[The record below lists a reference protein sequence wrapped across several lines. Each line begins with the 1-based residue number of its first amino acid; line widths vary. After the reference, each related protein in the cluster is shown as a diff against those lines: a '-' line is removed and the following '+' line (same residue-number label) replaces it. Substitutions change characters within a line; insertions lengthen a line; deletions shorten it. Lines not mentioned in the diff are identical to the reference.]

1 MIKINNEII
10 ATAEQNIVITQ
21 ASYDKL
27 TTAEKNNPLKTYF
40 ISDSSIAAQN
50 LVSSEPVAQPLSLDD
65 DDFAAGV
72 DDSDGTASDGTGTEY
87 VVADENGNVVGPM
100 EDQEVGSTDFVD
112 TDLIGLNIADAIGNA
127 SLLAS
132 YGGDGTIIGAIADLY
147 KKLGVE
153 PDTSAI
159 DSDDVQLTYSDYLGM
174 IGDRTV
180 LDQYNM
186 PNVTAALMDLF
197 DRIADA
203 ENKAEIARVNAEDAM
218 KAQAEAEAA
227 QAAAEKA
234 KKEAEEA
241 KAETEKDLANATNR
255 AENAEASAS
264 DAWKQLH
271 DTKEELNAEKS
282 KNELLQSEL
291 DAANKKSEETDTE
304 TTEPGE
310 STGTTGSG
318 ETTDTDNGNTTPS
331 ESTDET
337 NTDSSEDKSTSE
349 GSEPTDT
356 VTDETNSS
364 TETGETTDTDKGD
377 MTPPESTDE
386 TDTSSSEDK
395 STSEGES
402 TDTVIGKPDAST
414 ETTENGESTETSGTT
429 DQSSE
434 TTESPEETTTEN
446 KSEET
451 VETPSTESTEE
462 SGVAE
467 ETSSET
473 TTPTTEDSAPA
484 SSDEEK

>member
-21 ASYDKL
+21 ANYDKL

-50 LVSSEPVAQPLSLDD
+50 LVSSEPAVQPMSLDD
-65 DDFAAGV
+65 DAVASI
-72 DDSDGTASDGTGTEY
+72 DDSDGTTTNGSGTEY
-87 VVADENGNVVGPM
+87 LVADKDGVVTGPM
-100 EDQEVGSTDFVD
+100 GDQAASSTDFVD
-112 TDLIGLNIADAIGNA
+112 TDLIGLNIADVIGNA
-127 SLLAS
+127 SMLAS

-147 KKLGVE
+147 KRLGVE
-153 PDTSAI
+153 PTTSDA
-159 DSDDVQLTYSDYLGM
+159 DAYDAPVTYSDYLGL
-174 IGDRTV
+174 IGDRST

-186 PNVTAALMDLF
+186 PNITTALMDLF

-227 QAAAEKA
+227 KAAAEKA
-234 KKEAEEA
+234 QKEAEES
-241 KAETEKDLANATNR
+241 KAETEKDLANANNR
-255 AENAEASAS
+255 ADNAEASAS

-271 DTKEELNAEKS
+271 DTTEELNAEKA
-282 KNELLQSEL
+282 KNEHLQSEL
-291 DAANKKSEETDTE
+291 DAAKKSEENKAE

-310 STGTTGSG
+310 STDTETPAPGESTDTTGSG
-318 ETTDTDNGNTTPS
+318 ETTDNT
-331 ESTDET
+331 ES
-337 NTDSSEDKSTSE
+337 
-349 GSEPTDT
+349 
-356 VTDETNSS
+356 
-364 TETGETTDTDKGD
+364 GETTDTDKGD
-377 MTPPESTDE
+377 TTPPESTDE
-386 TDTSSSEDK
+386 TTGSTENK
-395 STSEGES
+395 STSESES
-402 TDTVIGKPDAST
+402 TDTVTGKPDAST
-414 ETTENGESTETSGTT
+414 ETTAPSESTEASGTT

-462 SGVAE
+462 PSVKE
-467 ETSSET
+467 EAPSET
-473 TTPTTEDSAPA
+473 TTPATEDSVPA

>member
-1 MIKINNEII
+1 MIKINDEII

-21 ASYDKL
+21 ANYDKL

-50 LVSSEPVAQPLSLDD
+50 LVANAPAAQPLSLDD
-65 DDFAAGV
+65 DAVASV
-72 DDSDGTASDGTGTEY
+72 DDSDGTATNGTGTEY
-87 VVADENGNVVGPM
+87 VVADKDGNVVGPM
-100 EDQEVGSTDFVD
+100 EDQNAGSTDFVD
-112 TDLIGLNIADAIGNA
+112 TDQIGLNIADAIGNA
-127 SLLAS
+127 SMLSS

-147 KKLGVE
+147 KRLGVE
-153 PDTSAI
+153 PDTSGA
-159 DSDDVQLTYSDYLGM
+159 DADDAPLTYSDYLGM
-174 IGDRTV
+174 IGDRSV
-180 LDQYNM
+180 LDQFNM

-227 QAAAEKA
+227 KAAAEKA
-234 KKEAEEA
+234 QKEAEAA

-255 AENAEASAS
+255 ADNAEASAS

-271 DTKEELNAEKS
+271 DTTEELNAEKT
-282 KNELLQSEL
+282 KNERLQSEL
-291 DAANKKSEETDTE
+291 DATKKSEENKSE

-310 STGTTGSG
+310 STDTETTAPGESTDTTESG
-318 ETTDTDNGNTTPS
+318 ETTDTT
-331 ESTDET
+331 ES
-337 NTDSSEDKSTSE
+337 
-349 GSEPTDT
+349 
-356 VTDETNSS
+356 
-364 TETGETTDTDKGD
+364 GETTDTDKGD
-377 MTPPESTDE
+377 TTPPESTDE
-386 TDTSSSEDK
+386 TTPGSSEDK

-402 TDTVIGKPDAST
+402 TDTVTGEPDAST
-414 ETTENGESTETSGTT
+414 ETTEKGESTETSGTT

-462 SGVAE
+462 PSVKE
-467 ETSSET
+467 DTSSET
-473 TTPTTEDSAPA
+473 TTPATEDSAPA

>member
-1 MIKINNEII
+1 MIKINDEII

-21 ASYDKL
+21 ANYDKL

-50 LVSSEPVAQPLSLDD
+50 LVANAPAAQPMSLDD
-65 DDFAAGV
+65 DDFAASV
-72 DDSDGTASDGTGTEY
+72 DDGDGTVTNGNGTEY
-87 VVADENGNVVGPM
+87 VVADNDGNVVGPM
-100 EDQEVGSTDFVD
+100 EDQNVGSTDFVD
-112 TDLIGLNIADAIGNA
+112 TDQIGLNIADAIGNA
-127 SLLAS
+127 SMLSS

-147 KKLGVE
+147 KRLGVE
-153 PDTSAI
+153 PDTSGA
-159 DSDDVQLTYSDYLGM
+159 DADDAPPLTYSDYLGL
-174 IGDRTV
+174 IGDRSV
-180 LDQYNM
+180 LDQFNM

-227 QAAAEKA
+227 KAAAEKA
-234 KKEAEEA
+234 QKEAEAA

-255 AENAEASAS
+255 ADNAEASAS

-271 DTKEELNAEKS
+271 DTTEELNAEKA
-282 KNELLQSEL
+282 KNEHLQSEL
-291 DAANKKSEETDTE
+291 DAAKKSEENKSE

-310 STGTTGSG
+310 STDTT
-318 ETTDTDNGNTTPS
+318 
-331 ESTDET
+331 ES
-337 NTDSSEDKSTSE
+337 
-349 GSEPTDT
+349 
-356 VTDETNSS
+356 
-364 TETGETTDTDKGD
+364 GETTDTDKGD
-377 MTPPESTDE
+377 TTPPESTDE
-386 TDTSSSEDK
+386 TTPGSSEDK

-402 TDTVIGKPDAST
+402 TDTVTGEPDAST
-414 ETTENGESTETSGTT
+414 ETTEKGESTEASGTT

-462 SGVAE
+462 PSVKE

-473 TTPTTEDSAPA
+473 TTPATEDSAPA

>member
-1 MIKINNEII
+1 MIKINDEII
-10 ATAEQNIVITQ
+10 ATAEQNVIITQ
-21 ASYDKL
+21 ANYDKL

-40 ISDSSIAAQN
+40 ISDSSIAAQS

-72 DDSDGTASDGTGTEY
+72 DDSDGTASNGTGTEY

-112 TDLIGLNIADAIGNA
+112 TDLIGLNIADAIGNV
-127 SLLAS
+127 SMLAS

-153 PDTSAI
+153 PDTSGAAA
-159 DSDDVQLTYSDYLGM
+159 DDTPLTYSDYLGL
-174 IGDRTV
+174 IGDRST

-186 PNVTAALMDLF
+186 PNITTALMDLF

-227 QAAAEKA
+227 KAAAEKA
-234 KKEAEEA
+234 QKEAEES
-241 KAETEKDLANATNR
+241 KAETEKDLANANNR
-255 AENAEASAS
+255 ADNAEASAS

-271 DTKEELNAEKS
+271 DTTEELNAEKT
-282 KNELLQSEL
+282 KNERLQSEL
-291 DAANKKSEETDTE
+291 DAAKKSEETKTE

-310 STGTTGSG
+310 STGTETTAPSESTDTTGSG
-318 ETTDTDNGNTTPS
+318 ETTDTTESGETTDTNKGGTTPP

-337 NTDSSEDKSTSE
+337 TPGSSEDKSTSE
-349 GSEPTDT
+349 S
-356 VTDETNSS
+356 
-364 TETGETTDTDKGD
+364 
-377 MTPPESTDE
+377 
-386 TDTSSSEDK
+386 
-395 STSEGES
+395 ES
-402 TDTVIGKPDAST
+402 TDTVTGKPDAST
-414 ETTENGESTETSGTT
+414 EPSESTEASGTT

-462 SGVAE
+462 PSVKE
-467 ETSSET
+467 ETPSET
-473 TTPTTEDSAPA
+473 TTPATEDSAPA

>member
-1 MIKINNEII
+1 MIKINDEII

-21 ASYDKL
+21 ANYDKL

-50 LVSSEPVAQPLSLDD
+50 LVANAPAVQPMSLDD
-65 DDFAAGV
+65 DDLAAGV
-72 DDSDGTASDGTGTEY
+72 DDSDGTVTNGTGTEY
-87 VVADENGNVVGPM
+87 VVADKDGNVVGPM

-127 SLLAS
+127 SVLAS

-147 KKLGVE
+147 KRLGVE
-153 PDTSAI
+153 PDTSGA
-159 DSDDVQLTYSDYLGM
+159 DADDAPLTYSDYLGM
-174 IGDRTV
+174 IGDRSV
-180 LDQYNM
+180 LDQFNM

-234 KKEAEEA
+234 K
-241 KAETEKDLANATNR
+241 AETEKDLANATNR
-255 AENAEASAS
+255 ADNAEASAS

-271 DTKEELNAEKS
+271 DTTEELNAEKT
-282 KNELLQSEL
+282 KNERLQSEL
-291 DAANKKSEETDTE
+291 DAAKKSEENKAE

-310 STGTTGSG
+310 STGT
-318 ETTDTDNGNTTPS
+318 ETTAPS
-331 ESTDET
+331 ESTDT
-337 NTDSSEDKSTSE
+337 T
-349 GSEPTDT
+349 EP
-356 VTDETNSS
+356 
-364 TETGETTDTDKGD
+364 GETTDTDKGD
-377 MTPPESTDE
+377 TTPPESTDE
-386 TDTSSSEDK
+386 TTPGSSEDK

-402 TDTVIGKPDAST
+402 TDTVTGEPDAST
-414 ETTENGESTETSGTT
+414 ETTKKGESTETSGTT

-462 SGVAE
+462 PSVKE

>member
-1 MIKINNEII
+1 MIKINDEII

-21 ASYDKL
+21 ANYDKL

-50 LVSSEPVAQPLSLDD
+50 LVANAPAAQPMSLDD
-65 DDFAAGV
+65 DDFATSA
-72 DDSDGTASDGTGTEY
+72 DDSDGTVTNGNGTEY
-87 VVADENGNVVGPM
+87 VVADKDGNVVGPM
-100 EDQEVGSTDFVD
+100 EDQSVGSTDFVD
-112 TDLIGLNIADAIGNA
+112 TDQIGLNIADAIGNA
-127 SLLAS
+127 SVLAS

-147 KKLGVE
+147 KRLGVE
-153 PDTSAI
+153 PDTSGA
-159 DSDDVQLTYSDYLGM
+159 DADDAPPLTYSDYLGL
-174 IGDRTV
+174 IGDRSV
-180 LDQYNM
+180 LDQFNM

-227 QAAAEKA
+227 KAAAEKA
-234 KKEAEEA
+234 QKEAEAA

-255 AENAEASAS
+255 ADNAEASAS

-271 DTKEELNAEKS
+271 DTTEELNAEKT
-282 KNELLQSEL
+282 KNERLQSEL
-291 DAANKKSEETDTE
+291 DAAKKSEENKAE

-310 STGTTGSG
+310 STGT
-318 ETTDTDNGNTTPS
+318 ETTTPS
-331 ESTDET
+331 ESTDT
-337 NTDSSEDKSTSE
+337 
-349 GSEPTDT
+349 
-356 VTDETNSS
+356 
-364 TETGETTDTDKGD
+364 TESGETTDTDKGD
-377 MTPPESTDE
+377 TTPPESTDE
-386 TDTSSSEDK
+386 TTPGSSEDK

-402 TDTVIGKPDAST
+402 TDTVTGEPDAST
-414 ETTENGESTETSGTT
+414 ETTEKGESTEASGTT

-462 SGVAE
+462 PSVKE
-467 ETSSET
+467 DTSSET
-473 TTPTTEDSAPA
+473 TTPATEDSAPA

>member
-1 MIKINNEII
+1 MIKINDEII

-21 ASYDKL
+21 ANYDKL

-50 LVSSEPVAQPLSLDD
+50 LVANAPAAQPMSLDD
-65 DDFAAGV
+65 DDFAASV
-72 DDSDGTASDGTGTEY
+72 DDGDGTVTNGNGTEY
-87 VVADENGNVVGPM
+87 VVADKDGNVVGPM
-100 EDQEVGSTDFVD
+100 EDQNVGSTDFVD
-112 TDLIGLNIADAIGNA
+112 TDQIGLNIADAIGNA
-127 SLLAS
+127 SMLSS

-147 KKLGVE
+147 KRLGVE
-153 PDTSAI
+153 PDTSGAAA
-159 DSDDVQLTYSDYLGM
+159 DDAHPLTYSDYLGM
-174 IGDRTV
+174 IGDRSV
-180 LDQYNM
+180 LDQFNM

-227 QAAAEKA
+227 KAAAEKA
-234 KKEAEEA
+234 QKEAEAA

-255 AENAEASAS
+255 ADNAEASAS

-271 DTKEELNAEKS
+271 DTTEELNAEKA
-282 KNELLQSEL
+282 KNEHLQSEL
-291 DAANKKSEETDTE
+291 DAAKKSEENKSE

-310 STGTTGSG
+310 STDT
-318 ETTDTDNGNTTPS
+318 ETTAPS
-331 ESTDET
+331 ESTDT
-337 NTDSSEDKSTSE
+337 
-349 GSEPTDT
+349 
-356 VTDETNSS
+356 
-364 TETGETTDTDKGD
+364 TESGETTDTDKGD
-377 MTPPESTDE
+377 TTPPESTDE
-386 TDTSSSEDK
+386 TTPGSSEDK

-402 TDTVIGKPDAST
+402 TDTVTGEPDAST
-414 ETTENGESTETSGTT
+414 ETTEKGESTETSGTT

-462 SGVAE
+462 PSVKE
-467 ETSSET
+467 ETPSET

>member
-72 DDSDGTASDGTGTEY
+72 DDSDGTASNGTGTEY

-132 YGGDGTIIGAIADLY
+132 YGCDGTIIGAIADLY

-153 PDTSAI
+153 PDTSGAAA
-159 DSDDVQLTYSDYLGM
+159 DDAPLTYSDYLGL
-174 IGDRTV
+174 IGDRAT

-304 TTEPGE
+304 TTTPSE
-310 STGTTGSG
+310 STDTAEPG
-318 ETTDTDNGNTTPS
+318 ETTDTDKGGTTPP

-337 NTDSSEDKSTSE
+337 NTGSSEDKSTSE
-349 GSEPTDT
+349 GGESTDT
-356 VTDETNSS
+356 VTDETGSS
-364 TETGETTDTDKGD
+364 TETGDTG
-377 MTPPESTDE
+377 
-386 TDTSSSEDK
+386 
-395 STSEGES
+395 
-402 TDTVIGKPDAST
+402 
-414 ETTENGESTETSGTT
+414 ETSGT

-434 TTESPEETTTEN
+434 TTESP
-446 KSEET
+446 EET

-462 SGVAE
+462 SSATE
-467 ETSSET
+467 ETPSET
-473 TTPTTEDSAPA
+473 TTPTTEDSTTE

>member
-1 MIKINNEII
+1 MIKINDEII

-21 ASYDKL
+21 ANYDKL

-50 LVSSEPVAQPLSLDD
+50 LVSSEPVAQPLSLDN

-72 DDSDGTASDGTGTEY
+72 DDSNGTTDNGSGTEF
-87 VVADENGNVVGPM
+87 VVADKDGNVVGPM
-100 EDQEVGSTDFVD
+100 EDQAVGSTDFVD

-127 SLLAS
+127 SMLAS

-147 KKLGVE
+147 KRLGVE
-153 PDTSAI
+153 PTTSDADAYDAPI
-159 DSDDVQLTYSDYLGM
+159 TYSDYLGM
-174 IGDRTV
+174 IGDRSV

-255 AENAEASAS
+255 ADNAEASAS

-271 DTKEELNAEKS
+271 DTTEELNTEKA
-282 KNELLQSEL
+282 KNERLQSEL
-291 DAANKKSEETDTE
+291 DAAKKSEENKSE

-310 STGTTGSG
+310 STDTETTAPGESTDTTGSG
-318 ETTDTDNGNTTPS
+318 ETTDTTESGETTDKTDTTPP

-337 NTDSSEDKSTSE
+337 TPGSSEDKSTSE
-349 GSEPTDT
+349 S
-356 VTDETNSS
+356 
-364 TETGETTDTDKGD
+364 
-377 MTPPESTDE
+377 
-386 TDTSSSEDK
+386 
-395 STSEGES
+395 ES
-402 TDTVIGKPDAST
+402 TDTVTGKPDAST

-451 VETPSTESTEE
+451 VETPFTESTEE
-462 SGVAE
+462 PSVKE
-467 ETSSET
+467 ETPSET
-473 TTPTTEDSAPA
+473 TTPATEDSVPA

>member
-1 MIKINNEII
+1 MIKINDEII

-21 ASYDKL
+21 ANYDKL

-50 LVSSEPVAQPLSLDD
+50 LVANAPAAQPMSLDD
-65 DDFAAGV
+65 DDFAASA
-72 DDSDGTASDGTGTEY
+72 DDSDGTVTNGNGTEY
-87 VVADENGNVVGPM
+87 VVADKDGNVVGPM
-100 EDQEVGSTDFVD
+100 EDQSVGSTDFVD
-112 TDLIGLNIADAIGNA
+112 TDQIGLNIADAIGNA
-127 SLLAS
+127 SVLDS

-147 KKLGVE
+147 KRLGVE
-153 PDTSAI
+153 PDTSGA
-159 DSDDVQLTYSDYLGM
+159 DADDAPLTYSDYLGL
-174 IGDRTV
+174 IGDRSV
-180 LDQYNM
+180 LDQFNM

-227 QAAAEKA
+227 KAAAEKA
-234 KKEAEEA
+234 QKEAEES
-241 KAETEKDLANATNR
+241 KAETEKDLANANNR
-255 AENAEASAS
+255 ADNAEASAS

-271 DTKEELNAEKS
+271 DTTEELNAEKT
-282 KNELLQSEL
+282 KNERLQSEL
-291 DAANKKSEETDTE
+291 DAAKKSEENKTE

-310 STGTTGSG
+310 STGTETTAPG
-318 ETTDTDNGNTTPS
+318 ETTDTT
-331 ESTDET
+331 ES
-337 NTDSSEDKSTSE
+337 
-349 GSEPTDT
+349 
-356 VTDETNSS
+356 
-364 TETGETTDTDKGD
+364 GETTDTDKGD
-377 MTPPESTDE
+377 TTPPESTDE
-386 TDTSSSEDK
+386 TTPGSSEDK

-402 TDTVIGKPDAST
+402 TDTVTDETGAST
-414 ETTENGESTETSGTT
+414 ETGKTDESTEASGTT

-462 SGVAE
+462 PSVKE
-467 ETSSET
+467 DTSSET
-473 TTPTTEDSAPA
+473 TTPATEDSAPA

>member
-1 MIKINNEII
+1 MIKINDEII

-21 ASYDKL
+21 ANYDKL

-40 ISDSSIAAQN
+40 ISDSSTAAQN
-50 LVSSEPVAQPLSLDD
+50 LVANAPAAQPMSLDD
-65 DDFAAGV
+65 DDFAASV
-72 DDSDGTASDGTGTEY
+72 DDGDGTVTNGNGTEY
-87 VVADENGNVVGPM
+87 VVADKAGNVVGPM
-100 EDQEVGSTDFVD
+100 EDQNVGSADFVD
-112 TDLIGLNIADAIGNA
+112 TDQIGLNIADAIGNA
-127 SLLAS
+127 SMLSS

-147 KKLGVE
+147 KRLGVE
-153 PDTSAI
+153 PDTSGA
-159 DSDDVQLTYSDYLGM
+159 DADDAPLTYSDYLGL
-174 IGDRTV
+174 IGDRSV
-180 LDQYNM
+180 LDQFNM

-227 QAAAEKA
+227 KAAAEKA
-234 KKEAEEA
+234 QKEAEAA

-255 AENAEASAS
+255 ADNAEASAS

-271 DTKEELNAEKS
+271 DTTEELNAEKT
-282 KNELLQSEL
+282 KNERLQSEL
-291 DAANKKSEETDTE
+291 DAAKKSEENKSE

-310 STGTTGSG
+310 STDTTESG
-318 ETTDTDNGNTTPS
+318 ETTDTT
-331 ESTDET
+331 ES
-337 NTDSSEDKSTSE
+337 S
-349 GSEPTDT
+349 
-356 VTDETNSS
+356 
-364 TETGETTDTDKGD
+364 ETTDTDKGD
-377 MTPPESTDE
+377 TTPPESTDE
-386 TDTSSSEDK
+386 TTPGSSEDK

-402 TDTVIGKPDAST
+402 TDTVTGEPDAST
-414 ETTENGESTETSGTT
+414 ETTEKGESTETSGTT

-462 SGVAE
+462 PSVKE

-473 TTPTTEDSAPA
+473 TTPATEDSAPA

>member
-1 MIKINNEII
+1 MIKINDEII

-21 ASYDKL
+21 ANYDKL

-50 LVSSEPVAQPLSLDD
+50 LVANAPAAQPMSLDD
-65 DDFAAGV
+65 DDFAASV
-72 DDSDGTASDGTGTEY
+72 DDGDGTVTNGNGTEY
-87 VVADENGNVVGPM
+87 VVADKDGNVVGPM
-100 EDQEVGSTDFVD
+100 EDQNVGSTDFVD
-112 TDLIGLNIADAIGNA
+112 TDQIGLNIADAIGNA
-127 SLLAS
+127 SMLSS

-147 KKLGVE
+147 KRLGVE
-153 PDTSAI
+153 PDTSGA
-159 DSDDVQLTYSDYLGM
+159 DADDAPLTYSDYLGM
-174 IGDRTV
+174 IGDRSV
-180 LDQYNM
+180 LDQFNM

-227 QAAAEKA
+227 KATAEKA
-234 KKEAEEA
+234 QKEAEAA

-255 AENAEASAS
+255 ADNAEASAS

-271 DTKEELNAEKS
+271 DTTEELNAEKT
-282 KNELLQSEL
+282 KNERLQSEL
-291 DAANKKSEETDTE
+291 DAAKKSEENKSETTGPGGSTDTE
-304 TTEPGE
+304 TTAPGE
-310 STGTTGSG
+310 STDTTESG
-318 ETTDTDNGNTTPS
+318 ET
-331 ESTDET
+331 
-337 NTDSSEDKSTSE
+337 
-349 GSEPTDT
+349 
-356 VTDETNSS
+356 
-364 TETGETTDTDKGD
+364 
-377 MTPPESTDE
+377 TPPESTDE
-386 TDTSSSEDK
+386 TTPGSSEDK

-402 TDTVIGKPDAST
+402 TDTVTGKPDAST
-414 ETTENGESTETSGTT
+414 ETTEKGESTEASGTT

-462 SGVAE
+462 PSVKE
-467 ETSSET
+467 ETPSDT
-473 TTPTTEDSAPA
+473 TTPATEDSAPA

>member
-1 MIKINNEII
+1 MIKINDEII

-21 ASYDKL
+21 ANYDKL

-50 LVSSEPVAQPLSLDD
+50 LVANAPAAQPMSLDD
-65 DDFAAGV
+65 DDFAASV
-72 DDSDGTASDGTGTEY
+72 DDGDGTVTNGNGTEY
-87 VVADENGNVVGPM
+87 VVADKDGNVVGPM
-100 EDQEVGSTDFVD
+100 EDQNVGSTDFVD
-112 TDLIGLNIADAIGNA
+112 TDQIGLNIADAIGNA
-127 SLLAS
+127 SMLSS

-147 KKLGVE
+147 KRLGVE
-153 PDTSAI
+153 PDTSGAAA
-159 DSDDVQLTYSDYLGM
+159 DDAPPLTYSDYLGM
-174 IGDRTV
+174 IGDRSV
-180 LDQYNM
+180 LDQFNM

-227 QAAAEKA
+227 KAAAEKA
-234 KKEAEEA
+234 QKEAEAA

-255 AENAEASAS
+255 ADNAEASAS

-271 DTKEELNAEKS
+271 DTTEELNTEKA
-282 KNELLQSEL
+282 KNERLQSEL
-291 DAANKKSEETDTE
+291 DAAKKSEENKSE

-310 STGTTGSG
+310 STDTETTAPSESTDTTGSG
-318 ETTDTDNGNTTPS
+318 ETTDTT
-331 ESTDET
+331 ES
-337 NTDSSEDKSTSE
+337 
-349 GSEPTDT
+349 
-356 VTDETNSS
+356 
-364 TETGETTDTDKGD
+364 GETTDTDKGGT
-377 MTPPESTDE
+377 TPPESTDE
-386 TDTSSSEDK
+386 TAPGSSEDK

-402 TDTVIGKPDAST
+402 TDTVTGETDAST
-414 ETTENGESTETSGTT
+414 ETTENGESTEASGTT

-434 TTESPEETTTEN
+434 ITESPEETTTEN

-462 SGVAE
+462 PSVKE
-467 ETSSET
+467 ETPSET
-473 TTPTTEDSAPA
+473 TTPTTEDSVPA

>member
-1 MIKINNEII
+1 MIKINDEII

-21 ASYDKL
+21 ANYDKL

-50 LVSSEPVAQPLSLDD
+50 LVANAPAAQPMSLDD
-65 DDFAAGV
+65 DDFAASV
-72 DDSDGTASDGTGTEY
+72 DDGDGTVTNGNGTEY
-87 VVADENGNVVGPM
+87 VVADKDGNVVGPM
-100 EDQEVGSTDFVD
+100 EDQDVGSTDFVD
-112 TDLIGLNIADAIGNA
+112 TDQIGLNIADAIGNA
-127 SLLAS
+127 SMLSS

-147 KKLGVE
+147 KRLGVE
-153 PDTSAI
+153 PDTSGA
-159 DSDDVQLTYSDYLGM
+159 DADDAPLTYSDYLGL
-174 IGDRTV
+174 IGDRSV
-180 LDQYNM
+180 LDQFNM

-227 QAAAEKA
+227 KAAAEKA
-234 KKEAEEA
+234 QKEAEEA

-255 AENAEASAS
+255 ADNAEASAS

-271 DTKEELNAEKS
+271 DTTEELNAEKT
-282 KNELLQSEL
+282 KNERLQSEL
-291 DAANKKSEETDTE
+291 DAAKKSEENKTE

-310 STGTTGSG
+310 STGTETTAPSESTDTTESG
-318 ETTDTDNGNTTPS
+318 ETTDAN
-331 ESTDET
+331 
-337 NTDSSEDKSTSE
+337 
-349 GSEPTDT
+349 
-356 VTDETNSS
+356 
-364 TETGETTDTDKGD
+364 KGD
-377 MTPPESTDE
+377 TTPPESTDE
-386 TDTSSSEDK
+386 TTPGSSEDK

-402 TDTVIGKPDAST
+402 TDTVTGEPDAST
-414 ETTENGESTETSGTT
+414 ETTEKGESTEASGTT

-462 SGVAE
+462 PSVKE
-467 ETSSET
+467 ETPSDT
-473 TTPTTEDSAPA
+473 TIPTTEDSAPV

>member
-1 MIKINNEII
+1 MIKINDEII

-21 ASYDKL
+21 ANYDKL

-40 ISDSSIAAQN
+40 ISDSSIAAQSIAAN
-50 LVSSEPVAQPLSLDD
+50 DPSAHLMSLNH
-65 DDFAAGV
+65 DDFAADA
-72 DDSDGTASDGTGTEY
+72 DDSDCAIINGNGAEY
-87 VVADENGNVVGPM
+87 VVADKNGNIVGPM
-100 EDQEVGSTDFVD
+100 EDQNVGSTDFVD

-127 SLLAS
+127 SMLAS

-147 KKLGVE
+147 NRLGVE
-153 PDTSAI
+153 PDTSEVDEYDAP
-159 DSDDVQLTYSDYLGM
+159 LTYNDYLYL
-174 IGDRTV
+174 IGDRSV
-180 LDQYNM
+180 LDQFNM

-234 KKEAEEA
+234 RKEAEEA

-271 DTKEELNAEKS
+271 DTTEELNAEKT

-291 DAANKKSEETDTE
+291 DAAKKSEENKTE
-304 TTEPGE
+304 TTDPGE
-310 STGTTGSG
+310 STGTETTEPSESTGTTESV
-318 ETTDTDNGNTTPS
+318 ETTDTDKGDTTPP

-337 NTDSSEDKSTSE
+337 TPGSSEDKSTSE
-349 GSEPTDT
+349 SEPTDT
-356 VTDETNSS
+356 VTGEPDTS
-364 TETGETTDTDKGD
+364 TETGNT
-377 MTPPESTDE
+377 
-386 TDTSSSEDK
+386 
-395 STSEGES
+395 
-402 TDTVIGKPDAST
+402 
-414 ETTENGESTETSGTT
+414 GESTEASGTT
-429 DQSSE
+429 DE

-462 SGVAE
+462 PSVKE

-473 TTPTTEDSAPA
+473 TIPATEDSAPA
-484 SSDEEK
+484 SSDDEK

>member
-1 MIKINNEII
+1 MIKINDEII

-21 ASYDKL
+21 ANYDKL

-50 LVSSEPVAQPLSLDD
+50 LVANAPAAQPMSLDD
-65 DDFAAGV
+65 DDFAASA
-72 DDSDGTASDGTGTEY
+72 DDSDGTVTNGSGTEF
-87 VVADENGNVVGPM
+87 VVADKDGNVVGPM
-100 EDQEVGSTDFVD
+100 EDQSVGSTDFVD
-112 TDLIGLNIADAIGNA
+112 TDQIGLNIADAIGNA
-127 SLLAS
+127 SVLAS

-147 KKLGVE
+147 KRLGVE
-153 PDTSAI
+153 PDTSGA
-159 DSDDVQLTYSDYLGM
+159 DADDAPPLTYSDYLGL
-174 IGDRTV
+174 IGDRSV
-180 LDQYNM
+180 LDQFNM

-227 QAAAEKA
+227 KAAAEKA
-234 KKEAEEA
+234 QKEAEEA

-255 AENAEASAS
+255 ADNAEASAS

-271 DTKEELNAEKS
+271 DTTEELNAEKT
-282 KNELLQSEL
+282 KNERLQSEL
-291 DAANKKSEETDTE
+291 DAAKKSEENKTE

-310 STGTTGSG
+310 STGT
-318 ETTDTDNGNTTPS
+318 ETTTPS
-331 ESTDET
+331 ESTDT
-337 NTDSSEDKSTSE
+337 
-349 GSEPTDT
+349 
-356 VTDETNSS
+356 
-364 TETGETTDTDKGD
+364 TESGETTDTDKGD
-377 MTPPESTDE
+377 TTPPESTDE
-386 TDTSSSEDK
+386 TTPGSSEDK

-402 TDTVIGKPDAST
+402 TDTVTDETGAST
-414 ETTENGESTETSGTT
+414 ETGKTDESTETSGTT

-434 TTESPEETTTEN
+434 TTKSPEETTTDN

-451 VETPSTESTEE
+451 TGTPSTESTEE
-462 SGVAE
+462 PSVKE

-473 TTPTTEDSAPA
+473 TTPATEDSAPA

>member
-1 MIKINNEII
+1 MIKINDEII

-21 ASYDKL
+21 ANYDKL

-50 LVSSEPVAQPLSLDD
+50 LVANAPAAQPMSLDD
-65 DDFAAGV
+65 DDFAASV
-72 DDSDGTASDGTGTEY
+72 DDGDGTVTNGNGTEY
-87 VVADENGNVVGPM
+87 VVADKDGNVVGPM
-100 EDQEVGSTDFVD
+100 EDQNVGSTDFVD
-112 TDLIGLNIADAIGNA
+112 TDQIGLNIADAIGNA
-127 SLLAS
+127 SMLSS

-147 KKLGVE
+147 KRLGVE
-153 PDTSAI
+153 PDTSGAAA
-159 DSDDVQLTYSDYLGM
+159 DDAPPLTYSDYLGL
-174 IGDRTV
+174 IGDRSV
-180 LDQYNM
+180 LDQFNM

-227 QAAAEKA
+227 KAAAEKA
-234 KKEAEEA
+234 QKEAEAA

-255 AENAEASAS
+255 ADNAEASAS

-271 DTKEELNAEKS
+271 DTTEELNAEKA
-282 KNELLQSEL
+282 KNEHLQSEL
-291 DAANKKSEETDTE
+291 DAAKKSEENKAE

-310 STGTTGSG
+310 STGT
-318 ETTDTDNGNTTPS
+318 ETTAPG
-331 ESTDET
+331 ESTDT
-337 NTDSSEDKSTSE
+337 
-349 GSEPTDT
+349 
-356 VTDETNSS
+356 
-364 TETGETTDTDKGD
+364 TESGETTDTDKGD
-377 MTPPESTDE
+377 TTPPESTDE
-386 TDTSSSEDK
+386 TTPGSSEDK

-402 TDTVIGKPDAST
+402 TDTVTGVPDAST
-414 ETTENGESTETSGTT
+414 ETTEKGESTEASGTT

-446 KSEET
+446 KSGET

-462 SGVAE
+462 PSVKE